1 VILLGEHI
9 LKTYSSTQPTVSLSS
24 GEAEFYGVVRAS
36 GAALGQ
42 QSLFADL
49 GVPLDVRVWTDSSA
63 AMGICTRQ
71 GLGKLRHIDTQT
83 LWIQEKVRTKQI
95 TLKKVLGDVNP
106 ADLLTKFLA
115 SKDKLDQ
122 LIKLFGLVAMKGR
135 AKSAPLLRKKAA
147 DIDIATP
154 SEDDMDI
161 CVLAD
166 IDVEGVVVVP
176 EAGRHDLDVW
186 PHLHS
191 AELQAKLFP
200 VAIAVPEL
208 ETIDDETKNEH
219 SILHRRWA
227 ATRLS
232 VSRG

>member
-1 VILLGEHI
+1 MGEHI

-83 LWIQEKVRTKQI
+83 LWIQEKVRMKQI
-95 TLKKVLGDVNP
+95 TLRKVLGDVNP
-106 ADLLTKFLA
+106 ADLLIKFLG
-115 SKDKLDQ
+115 SSDKLNQ

-135 AKSAPLLRKKAA
+135 AKSAPLLRKKKVA
-147 DIDIATP
+147 DIDAE
-154 SEDDMDI
+154 SFNDDDLDV
-161 CVLAD
+161 CVLD
-166 IDVEGVVVVP
+166 DVDEGREVVVP
-176 EAGRHDLDVW
+176 EAGRHDIELW

-191 AELQAKLFP
+191 TELQAKLFP
-200 VAIAVPEL
+200 IAVAVPGV
-208 ETIDDETKNEH
+208 ETIDEESKNEH
-219 SILHRRWA
+219 AKLHRRWA

-232 VSRG
+232 ISRG

>member
-1 VILLGEHI
+1 M
-9 LKTYSSTQPTVSLSS
+9 KTYSSTQPTVSLSS
-24 GEAEFYGVVRAS
+24 GEAEFYWVVRAS
-36 GAALGQ
+36 GAVLGQ
-42 QSLFADL
+42 HSLFADL
-49 GVPLDVRVWTDSSA
+49 GIPLDVRVWTDSSA

-83 LWIQEKVRTKQI
+83 PWIQEKVRTKQI

-115 SKDKLDQ
+115 SRDKLDQ

-135 AKSAPLLRKKAA
+135 AKSAPLLRKKKVA
-147 DIDIATP
+147 DIDAGIP
-154 SEDDMDI
+154 DEDAMDI
-161 CVLAD
+161 CVHAD
-166 IDVEGVVVVP
+166 IDEGREVVVP
-176 EAGRHDLDVW
+176 EAGRHDVEVW

-200 VAIAVPEL
+200 VAVAVPEI
-208 ETIDDETKNEH
+208 EDIDEEARNEH
-219 SILHRRWA
+219 AKLHRRWA